1 MTSPLR
7 VVLDINFFVRLT
19 KARLQKR
26 SNTAVQRIF
35 AAIAAGWISGR
46 PVQLVASFQMIDTL
60 SQVLQRL
67 SVADDVADE
76 VGQTVI
82 DMMAT
87 GPEQLSPFV
96 ILGGSPDL
104 SLKDPEDG
112 GVLATAFAA
121 RAHLF
126 VTDNLADFMPAGCE
140 CFQTSTMR
148 LTDGTER
155 ILTCQI
161 LKRSDGNEIVVAHP
175 VDIQN
180 WIGKQL
186 DPTPDNVRTWFSG
199 RRHVPASPQKQP

>member
-19 KARLQKR
+19 KASLQKR

-35 AAIAAGWISGR
+35 AAIASGWISGR
-46 PVQLVASFQMIDTL
+46 PVQLVTSFQMIDTL

-67 SVADDVADE
+67 SVADDVADD
-76 VGQTVI
+76 VARTVI
-82 DMMAT
+82 DMMAR
-87 GPEQLSPFV
+87 GPEELRPYV

-121 RAHLF
+121 RAHLL
-126 VTDNLADFMPAGCE
+126 VTDNLADFMPAVCE

-155 ILTCQI
+155 ILTSQI
-161 LKRSDGNEIVVAHP
+161 LTRSDGHEIVVAHP
-175 VDIQN
+175 VDVQN

-186 DPTPDNVRTWFSG
+186 DPTPANLRTWLAG
-199 RRHVPASPQKQP
+199 RKHVPASPQKQP